1 MRCYEEY
8 SWSNE
13 LVVGQLP
20 ATKNV
25 SNEAEDIVRI
35 CPQATNGKDIAD

>member
-1 MRCYEEY
+1 
-8 SWSNE
+8 
-13 LVVGQLP
+13 LP

-35 CPQATNGKDIAD
+35 CPQATNGKDIADWEDLVHAVVDCSVCMN